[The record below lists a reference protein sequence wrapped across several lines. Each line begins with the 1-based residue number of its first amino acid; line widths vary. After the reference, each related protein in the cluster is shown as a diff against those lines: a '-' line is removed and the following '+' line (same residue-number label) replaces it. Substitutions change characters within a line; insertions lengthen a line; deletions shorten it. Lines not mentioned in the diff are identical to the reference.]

1 MCRCSQWKEG
11 QEINELRLKV
21 HPICQEAMVVKYYL
35 SFEGLK
41 RDWVEVEAVCAYKK
55 KKLRVCKQKKAKGD
69 DDNPGKNNSN
79 K

>member
-1 MCRCSQWKEG
+1 
-11 QEINELRLKV
+11 
-21 HPICQEAMVVKYYL
+21 MVVKYYL